1 MFDNVILYRCSK
13 RTKEKQNMKLVRT
26 IAKLEEQLKKDRLN
40 ASKEGKYGLSAC
52 KDSIRWEIKN
62 QNKTIDEI
70 YVELVNRAL
79 TDAFFNTNM
88 IVACEQMIEE
98 SKKGE

>member
-1 MFDNVILYRCSK
+1 
-13 RTKEKQNMKLVRT
+13 MKLVRT

-40 ASKEGKYGLSAC
+40 ALKKGIYGLSAC
-52 KDSIRWEIKN
+52 KDSIRWEMKS

-70 YVELVNRAL
+70 YVELVNQAL

-88 IVACEQMIEE
+88 IVACEQMMEE
-98 SKKGE
+98 AKR